1 MAGTITS
8 AMCTSFKDELLGGS
22 HDLDTSGN
30 TFKIALILPE
40 ASIPS
45 ATFDAASTNYSDI
58 TGDSAESSGT
68 GYSAGGYTLLS
79 QVVAN
84 SGTTAYVDFADAAW
98 TISTTLSTGGAMIY
112 NTSLSNAAVC
122 IIDFGGT
129 QTVTGGTLT
138 IVFPTADASN
148 AIIRIA

>member
-8 AMCTSFKDELLGGS
+8 AMCTSFKDELLGGT

-45 ATFDAASTNYSDI
+45 GAFGAATTNYSNV
-58 TGDSAESSGT
+58 TATSAESSGT
-68 GYSAGGYTLLS
+68 GYTAGGVALAS

-84 SGTTAYVDFADAAW
+84 SGTTAFVDFADAAW
-98 TISTTLSTGGAMIY
+98 TISGTVSTGGAIIY
-112 NTSLSNAAVC
+112 NTSASSASVC
-122 IIDFGGT
+122 VIDFGGT

-138 IVFPTADASN
+138 IVFPAADASN